1 MADALTHPVEAAAW
15 DLVLLLCLQLPAD
28 ERLEVVRRAATDVAQ
43 GGTLLM
49 VAHDRT
55 NLERGSGGP
64 RDPDVLSGAPPQ
76 SSSCAAS
83 ASTDSMNSS
92 TMSNTTWREV
102 LDTFMVPTT
111 WPTK

>member
-1 MADALTHPVEAAAW
+1 MATSSCPSLWSTIENPAGTVVVVEPASSPGPEPLPDDAG
-15 DLVLLLCLQLPAD
+15 
-28 ERLEVVRRAATDVAQ
+28 RRQ
-43 GGTLLM
+43 
-49 VAHDRT
+49 
-55 NLERGSGGP
+55 E
-64 RDPDVLSGAPPQ
+64 DPDVLSGAPPQ